1 MRRDGWPAAIGA
13 LLAGVVVATEVPA
26 ADLSANIKVPGQVRE
41 GYQSHDTEAP
51 FLIYNDLGVSGL
63 PGGINAESYW
73 RAYQDLAGSNG
84 GADFYSGVLRAPG
97 AIPYVSDLSLG
108 RQFLS
113 EGPRG
118 GFLADAGRAT
128 VDFGGPVAVSVFGGA
143 PRYFENSTE
152 QAEIS
157 NDEQMFGARVN
168 LMRLTRG
175 YLNAGFLQH
184 MRDGHTLSQ
193 LVTLNGGRSYPS
205 LPGMPMFYGSVA
217 YDAEQELV
225 NRAQFG
231 TRAVLLRP
239 GLLGNFDFN
248 YYKPD
253 DHAERLMRDADQRE
267 DTIFDV
273 FSTSEQ
279 LQFAGTLHYALSQ
292 SVSTFANLGY
302 QRYDNS
308 DGVATNGYVGGAGIH
323 WLPEGDG
330 LESVRLEYYVADS
343 RGGTMNGARLYYDN
357 RVYDRIHFRTKV
369 DVAYYEK
376 ITNEDDTAVA
386 TLLGIGYDVLPGLY
400 CETYLEGNHNERF
413 DADMR
418 FGLYVVYDWFK
429 RTTQQSAPAT
439 YGEGV

>member
-1 MRRDGWPAAIGA
+1 MRRDGWPVTIAA
-13 LLAGVVVATEVPA
+13 LLVGLTSGGEARGADVYANLKVPA
-26 ADLSANIKVPGQVRE
+26 QVRE

-51 FLIYNDLGVSGL
+51 VLLYSDLGIGNL
-63 PGGINAESYW
+63 GHGMNAETYW
-73 RAYQDLAGSNG
+73 RVDGDLANSDSD
-84 GADFYSGVLRAPG
+84 ADFYSGVLRAPG
-97 AIPYVSDLSLG
+97 VIPYVSDLSLG

-118 GFLADAGRAT
+118 GFVADAGRAT
-128 VDFGGPVAVSVFGGA
+128 VDFGGPVALSVFGGE
-143 PRYFENSTE
+143 PRYFERTTSD
-152 QAEIS
+152 ADIS
-157 NDEQMFGARVN
+157 HDEQMFGARVN
-168 LMRLTRG
+168 VMRLSRG
-175 YLNAGFLQH
+175 YINAGFLQH
-184 MRDGHTLSQ
+184 LRDGDTLSQ
-193 LVTLNGGRSYPS
+193 LVTLNAGRNYPS
-205 LPGMPMFYGSVA
+205 LPGMPKFYGSLS
-217 YDAEQELV
+217 YDAEQQQV
-225 NRAQFG
+225 NRGQLG
-231 TRAVLLRP
+231 TQAVLLQPR
-239 GLLGNFDFN
+239 LLGNFEFT

-253 DHAERLMRDADQRE
+253 KHSERLMRNADRRE

-273 FSTSEQ
+273 ISSSDQ
-279 LQFAGTLHYALSQ
+279 LQAAGTLHYILTPSL
-292 SVSTFANLGY
+292 STFANLGY

-308 DGVATNGYVGGAGIH
+308 DGVHTDGYVGGAGVH

-343 RGGTMNGARLYYDN
+343 RGGTLNGGRLYYDN

-376 ITNEDDTAVA
+376 ITNENDVAVA

-418 FGLYVVYDWFK
+418 LGLYFVYDWFK

-439 YGEGV
+439 SGADA